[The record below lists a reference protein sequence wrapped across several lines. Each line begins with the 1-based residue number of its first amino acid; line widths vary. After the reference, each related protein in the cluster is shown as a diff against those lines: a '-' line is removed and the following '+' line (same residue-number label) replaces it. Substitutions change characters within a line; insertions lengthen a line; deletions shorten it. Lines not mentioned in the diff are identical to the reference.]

1 MRIYIPEPSEISH
14 QAKNILIK
22 SGHELFES
30 ISANQESSIE
40 VLFIRTYIKITKE
53 YLSRFPNLT
62 YIIRAGSGLDH
73 IDLEECKQ
81 RHITVISSPGSNA
94 FSVAEHALTM
104 LLLLLKNIIGHSRN
118 LSEGGWRSK
127 DSQGN
132 ELRGKTI
139 GLLGCGA
146 VGQILS
152 KLLLP
157 FEVKILGY
165 DKYLS
170 PDKFKELNIQ
180 QVTLSELL
188 KNSELVSIQI
198 PLTKETVNLVTVKEL
213 SLMKKTACLVNV
225 SRGEIVNEDDLITS
239 ISQGKIKSAALDVVK
254 GEPTPNRR
262 LSALENIFITPHI
275 AGFTVEADEAIATDA
290 VHNFLKAIEDHK

>member
-1 MRIYIPEPSEISH
+1 MKIFITEPSEISS
-14 QAKNILIK
+14 QAKNILK
-22 SGHELFES
+22 AHGHELFES
-30 ISANQESSIE
+30 IAKNQESSIE
-40 VLFIRTYIKITKE
+40 VLFIRTYLKLTKE

-62 YIIRAGSGLDH
+62 YIIRAGSGLDN

-104 LLLLLKNIIGHSRN
+104 LLLMLKNITGQSRI

-127 DSQGN
+127 DLQGN

-146 VGQILS
+146 VGQVLA
-152 KLLLP
+152 KLLEP
-157 FEVKILGY
+157 FEVKIVGY

-170 PDKFKELNIQ
+170 PAKFKELKISR
-180 QVTLSELL
+180 VTISELF
-188 KNSELVSIQI
+188 KNSDLVSIQI
-198 PLTKETVNLVTVKEL
+198 PLTKETVNLISVKEL
-213 SLMKKTACLVNV
+213 SLMKKSASLVNV
-225 SRGEIVNEDDLITS
+225 SRGEIINEDDLITAL
-239 ISQGKIKSAALDVVK
+239 SQGKIKAAALDVVK
-254 GEPTPNRR
+254 GEPTPSRR

-275 AGFTVEADEAIATDA
+275 AGYTVEADEAISTDA
-290 VHNFLKAIEDHK
+290 ALNFLKAIEDHK

>member
-1 MRIYIPEPSEISH
+1 MKIFITEPSEIA
-14 QAKNILIK
+14 QRAKNILK
-22 SGHELFES
+22 EQGHELFEC
-30 ISANQESSIE
+30 ISANQESLIE
-40 VLFIRTYIKITKE
+40 VLFIRTYLKITKE
-53 YLSRFPNLT
+53 YLSRFPNLA

-73 IDLEECKQ
+73 IDLDECKK

-94 FSVAEHALTM
+94 VSVAEHALTM
-104 LLLLLKNIIGHSRN
+104 LLLLLKNIIDHSKN

-127 DSQGN
+127 DLQGN

-146 VGQILS
+146 VGQVLS

-170 PDKFKELNIQ
+170 RAKFIQLNIQ
-180 QVTLSELL
+180 QVSLSELL
-188 KNSELVSIQI
+188 KNSDLVSIQI
-198 PLTKETVNLVTVKEL
+198 PLTGETVNLITAKEL
-213 SLMKKTACLVNV
+213 ALMKKTACLVNV
-225 SRGEIVNEDDLITS
+225 SRGEIVNEDDLITVL
-239 ISQGKIKSAALDVVK
+239 SQGKIKAAAIDVVK
-254 GEPTPNRR
+254 GEPTPSRR

-290 VHNFLKAIEDHK
+290 ALNFLKAIEDHK